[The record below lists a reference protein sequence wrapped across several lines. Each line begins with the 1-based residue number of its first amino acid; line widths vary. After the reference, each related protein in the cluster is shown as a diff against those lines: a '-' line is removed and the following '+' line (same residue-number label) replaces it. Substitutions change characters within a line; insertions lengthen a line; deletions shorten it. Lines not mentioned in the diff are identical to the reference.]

1 MLLDNFTRAVSM
13 EKRKALEQ
21 DEQARMKEMGVS
33 RADAGNPLDPLLE
46 ALSRYKS
53 EASTLFILA
62 PAVILLVHVHLST
75 HWAY

>member
-13 EKRKALEQ
+13 EKRKAFEQ

-53 EASTLFILA
+53 EVRNLPITCGVVLIL
-62 PAVILLVHVHLST
+62 
-75 HWAY
+75 

>member
-33 RADAGNPLDPLLE
+33 RADAGNPIDPLLE

-53 EASTLFILA
+53 EASTL
-62 PAVILLVHVHLST
+62 PSQQHL
-75 HWAY
+75 

>member
-1 MLLDNFTRAVSM
+1 VLLDNFTRAVSM
-13 EKRKALEQ
+13 EKRKAFEQ

-53 EASTLFILA
+53 EVRNLPITCGVVLIL
-62 PAVILLVHVHLST
+62 
-75 HWAY
+75 